1 MTQQQTTHIHSPTF
15 RSTGDEMLTLLQKG
29 FGHRSPYDAPLIHA
43 AAHSIWQAGR
53 NAKIILE
60 VCCGHGDL
68 LAGLAA
74 TFPEASVT
82 GMDQFVGTVKI
93 AAERIKGLPN
103 ARVKAADVMHLDEW
117 DDNSV
122 DLIVGQATLHH
133 LSHNP
138 DAAIDEFAR
147 VLRPGGICMFTFE
160 PLSHNYFVNAVRSYR
175 NAKYLF
181 EDESN
186 LYIDILERLASKFT
200 SAEVQCFNLS
210 WSYLLKAFPRSAVLL
225 HLGSGLRKLDELR
238 FKLWPQTLRKAANFN
253 VVFTK

>member
-1 MTQQQTTHIHSPTF
+1 
-15 RSTGDEMLTLLQKG
+15 MLTLLQKG

-43 AAHSIWQAGR
+43 AANSIWQAGR
-53 NAKIILE
+53 DARTILE

-74 TFPEASVT
+74 TFPDASVT

-93 AAERIKGLPN
+93 AAERIQGLAN

-117 DDNSV
+117 GDDSV

-133 LSHNP
+133 LTHNP
-138 DAAIDEFAR
+138 YAAIDEFFR
-147 VLRPGGICMFTFE
+147 VLRPGGKCIFTFE
-160 PLSHNYFVNAVRSYR
+160 PLSHNHFVNAVRSYR
-175 NAKYLF
+175 NAKGLLL
-181 EDESN
+181 DESN
-186 LYIDILERLASKFT
+186 LYINTLERIALKFT
-200 SAEVQCFNLS
+200 STEVQCFNLS

-225 HLGSGLRKLDELR
+225 HLGSALRKMDEVR
-238 FKLWPQTLRKAANFN
+238 FKLWPQSLRKAANFN